1 MLLLEALVSFAVLTQ
16 LLVNKL
22 CISAVL
28 DFVLLDESIN
38 KVIEVVV
45 ETSHF
50 VLHVFL
56 EGDSPHFDFVDEASE
71 NC

>member
-56 EGDSPHFDFVDEASE
+56 EGDSPDFDFVDEASE